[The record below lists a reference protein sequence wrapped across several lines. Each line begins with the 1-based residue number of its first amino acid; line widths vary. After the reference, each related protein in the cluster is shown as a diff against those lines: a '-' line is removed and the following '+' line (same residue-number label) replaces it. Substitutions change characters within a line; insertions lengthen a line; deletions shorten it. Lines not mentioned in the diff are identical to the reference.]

1 MYLLT
6 LGQRKIP
13 LGERS
18 QHSSLMAAAIG
29 TGLLWFGWFGFNSG
43 GALRADEQAV
53 NAFGSTFIALAFA
66 MITWLI
72 IAKVKG
78 NGFDFVD
85 VLTGSVAGLAAITP
99 CAGYVEAKSAM
110 LIGIIAGIVCHAAV
124 DFRKKKQWDDALDV
138 WGVHGMGGFTGTI
151 LIGIFASNSHLL
163 TNPSSWYFL
172 GIQVIGVIITAVY
185 AYVLTTVILKSAM
198 HFTTITTTKEE
209 QEEGLDFFFFGNK
222 LN

>member
-1 MYLLT
+1 MNLKGYIILVIFWNLLIYFPVCHWIWGGGFLDQMGFRDFAGGAVIHTTAGFGSLACILT

-72 IAKVKG
+72 IAKVKEM
-78 NGFDFVD
+78 
-85 VLTGSVAGLAAITP
+85 A
-99 CAGYVEAKSAM
+99 
-110 LIGIIAGIVCHAAV
+110 LI
-124 DFRKKKQWDDALDV
+124 LS
-138 WGVHGMGGFTGTI
+138 T
-151 LIGIFASNSHLL
+151 
-163 TNPSSWYFL
+163 Y
-172 GIQVIGVIITAVY
+172 
-185 AYVLTTVILKSAM
+185 
-198 HFTTITTTKEE
+198 
-209 QEEGLDFFFFGNK
+209 
-222 LN
+222 

>member
-1 MYLLT
+1 
-6 LGQRKIP
+6 
-13 LGERS
+13 
-18 QHSSLMAAAIG
+18 
-29 TGLLWFGWFGFNSG
+29 
-43 GALRADEQAV
+43 
-53 NAFGSTFIALAFA
+53 

-99 CAGYVEAKSAM
+99 CAGCRSKSAM

-124 DFRKKKQWDDALDV
+124 DFRKRNNGMMHLM

-172 GIQVIGVIITAVY
+172 GIQVIGHHYCRVCLCADN
-185 AYVLTTVILKSAM
+185 S
-198 HFTTITTTKEE
+198 
-209 QEEGLDFFFFGNK
+209 DFKIGDALYNDHY
-222 LN
+222 